1 MISHV
6 HQALEQV
13 RTIHHHILEK
23 QRFKGYSGRARAAS
37 GCLALAAGFWL
48 SRHKDPGRVAVP
60 VWMTVA
66 LVGVAVNYGAVVI
79 WFLGEPAGSRQ
90 AARLKPAIEVLPA
103 LFAGAVLTFGLW
115 QAGAADLLPPT
126 WMLLF
131 GVANVASRHVLPRG
145 IGWVGAYYLLAGTL
159 LMLGAPRLGLAN
171 PWPMAIVFLVGE
183 WLGGLILHQDGTGRR
198 HWISFWG
205 LPQGEEKP

>member
-13 RTIHHHILEK
+13 RNIHLHILEK

-48 SRHKDPGRVAVP
+48 SERKDPGRVAVP
-60 VWMTVA
+60 VWLAVA
-66 LVGVAVNYGAVVI
+66 LVGVAVNYGAVVV
-79 WFLGEPAGSRQ
+79 WFLGEAPGRRQ

-115 QAGAADLLPPT
+115 QAGVPDLLPPI
-126 WMLLF
+126 WMVLF
-131 GVANVASRHVLPRG
+131 GVANVSSRHVLPRG

-159 LMLGAPRLGLAN
+159 LMLGAPRIGLAN
-171 PWPMAIVFLVGE
+171 PWPMALVFFVGE
-183 WLGGLILHQDGTGRR
+183 CLGGLILHLDGPGRR
-198 HWISFWG
+198 SWVSFWG